1 MTQTKDLLMGA
12 LLDGARKAGADA
24 ADAALATGQATS
36 VSVRLGKTESVER
49 SEDFAAG
56 LRVFVG
62 QKVAT
67 ISLGQLQESD
77 IPSLCERAVAMA
89 KAGPDDPYAVLAEAH
104 QIARDLPDLDMCDDT
119 ELSTQAL
126 TDLALST
133 EQSARAV
140 TGISNSE
147 GGSASQSHSEVYIAG
162 THGFSQGYRRS
173 SFGFSTVVLAEQD
186 GQMERDYDYSSAVY
200 ASDLKD
206 PDDVGRRA
214 AERTLARLGAQKAKT
229 GHFPVVFDN
238 RVSRSLAGHFASAIN
253 GASIARGT
261 SFLKDQMGEQIASA
275 SITLIDDPLRPR
287 GAGSRSFDGDA
298 LPVSP
303 QTLIKDGALESWL
316 LDLSSAKQLGLEST
330 GNARRSLAN
339 PPSPGTSN
347 LIVQTGALSFDE
359 LIADIEEGFLVTE
372 LMGSSV
378 SLITGDYSRGAG
390 GFWIENGQIAWPVGE
405 ATIAGNLKEIF
416 KQMTPAN
423 DPDTTSSMI
432 VPSIRIDHMM
442 VAGN

>member
-1 MTQTKDLLMGA
+1 MTKTNDLLMGA

-24 ADAALATGQATS
+24 ADAALATGHATS

-62 QKVAT
+62 KKVAT
-67 ISLGQLQESD
+67 LSLGQLQEAA

-89 KAGPDDPYAVLAEAH
+89 KAGPDDPFAVLAEPD
-104 QIARDLPDLDMCDDT
+104 QIAKDLPDLDMCDDT
-119 ELSTQAL
+119 ELGAEAL
-126 TDLALST
+126 TSLALAT
-133 EQSARAV
+133 EDNARSV

-147 GGSASQSHSEVYIAG
+147 GGSASQSHSQVYIAG
-162 THGFSQGYRRS
+162 THGFSAGYRRS

-200 ASDLKD
+200 ASDLKS
-206 PDDVGRRA
+206 PEEVGKRA
-214 AERTLARLGAQKAKT
+214 AERTLSRLGAQKAKT
-229 GHFPVVFDN
+229 GNFPVVFDN

-253 GASIARGT
+253 GAAIARGT
-261 SFLKDQMGEQIASA
+261 SFLKESLGKQIASA

-298 LPVSP
+298 LPVSR
-303 QTLIKDGALESWL
+303 QTLIEDGILQSWL
-316 LDLSSAKQLGLEST
+316 LDLSSAKQLGLTSS

-347 LIVQTGALSFDE
+347 LIVDSGDMTFAE

-416 KQMTPAN
+416 TQMTPAN
-423 DPDTTSSMI
+423 DPDITSSVI
-432 VPSIRIDHMM
+432 VPSIRIDQMM
-442 VAGN
+442 VAGS